1 MVPDEWKEAHVRR
14 LVWAAIVF
22 TAACAGFSSAQETAE
37 PGTYVRLVE
46 SQIARVLVYSD
57 RALVTRQIPPAH
69 FPPGRSRVVIDGL
82 PGRLDDSSVR
92 AALPAGSLVKIA
104 NIEVDRVYKTSFKKE
119 ESQRAWGEVKELEDK
134 RRELEARLALV
145 SGESSFIAGLSFG
158 VRPPGSDSQPL
169 PISLEAWGKLL
180 DLFESRFRST
190 AERER
195 KIAEEIDD
203 VDAALIVAKSK
214 YRMLQSYRES
224 MYGQVILEI
233 DSPGETETG
242 VEISYIVAGPGWF
255 PRYDVRAD
263 VGRGTLELTA
273 YALVRQETGEDWKNV
288 EIAFSAAEPSRA
300 ADLPRLAS
308 WRIGAAEKQY
318 AMSQPTPRAP
328 SIRPVVGVI
337 PEPPGSEGGMGG
349 IKAPEPTSGEQSE
362 AQGKDSRVERYQ
374 QSFGRIESLYK
385 AQQEARTKGDVD
397 GFRSMNEALS
407 WEIQNQ
413 DAQVQRALDD
423 IVQEAKSNVKV
434 AQRLKESARLGI
446 GLVPPVRS
454 SGGYD
459 YRYNALRVEDV
470 PSDGALTRIVILKT
484 AFRAEFVYEVAPE
497 RSRSAFLKT
506 KLKNT
511 TPSPLLAGPVSVFLA
526 SDFVGE
532 TDLTTCSSGE
542 EIDLGLG
549 ADEEIHVT
557 RDVQKKRDTRGTFGS
572 SYKFDVNVDISVANN
587 KTRPVTLSVLDRM
600 PFTTDSDL
608 KIKEGAIDPPA
619 DTRDPR
625 GLFRWNL
632 TMGAREKRN
641 LSFAYSFEHKSSR
654 SAYLVEDRSVQW

>member
-1 MVPDEWKEAHVRR
+1 MRR
-14 LVWAAIVF
+14 TGWAAIVIM
-22 TAACAGFSSAQETAE
+22 AASAAFSSGQETAE

-57 RALVTRQIPPAH
+57 RALVTRQVPPAR

-82 PGRLDDSSVR
+82 PGWLDDSSVR

-119 ESQRAWGEVKELEDK
+119 ESQRAWGEVKELEHK
-134 RRELEARLALV
+134 RRELEARQALV

-158 VRPPGSDSQPL
+158 VRPPGSNSQPL

-180 DLFESRFRST
+180 DLFDTRFRSA

-203 VDAALIVAKSK
+203 VDAALIVASSK
-214 YRMLQSYRES
+214 YRMLQSYRET

-233 DSPGETETG
+233 DSPGEAETG

-308 WRIGAAEKQY
+308 WRIGVAEKEY
-318 AMSQPTPRAP
+318 AMSPPPPPPPPTP
-328 SIRPVVGVI
+328 SIRPMAEAI
-337 PEPPGSEGGMGG
+337 PEPPGVEGGLAGV
-349 IKAPEPTSGEQSE
+349 KAPEPTSGEKSE
-362 AQGKDSRVERYQ
+362 ARGKDSRVGRYQ

-397 GFRSMNEALS
+397 GFRSLNEALS

-413 DAQVQRALDD
+413 DVQAQRALDD

-434 AQRLKESARLGI
+434 AQRLKESARLGR

-484 AFRAEFVYEVAPE
+484 AFRAEFMYEVAPE

-542 EIDLGLG
+542 ELDLGLG

-557 RDVQKKRDTRGTFGS
+557 RDVQKKRDTRGAFGS
-572 SYKFDVNVDISVANN
+572 SYKFDVNVAISVANN
-587 KTRPVTLSVLDRM
+587 KARPVTLAVLDRM
-600 PFTTDSDL
+600 PFTTDNDL

-619 DTRDPR
+619 DTRDQR

-632 TMGAREKRN
+632 TLGAREKRAI
-641 LSFAYSFEHKSSR
+641 SFAYSFEHKASR
-654 SAYLVEDRSVQW
+654 SAYLVEDGSIQW